1 VIRALTGTP
10 LVIIDPAPEVHHD
23 AFAYQYH
30 ELGRFLE
37 LENILVDKGY
47 LGLDLMLLM
56 KGDTVTEGQTVLNHQ
71 INCHKVS

>member
-1 VIRALTGTP
+1 M
-10 LVIIDPAPEVHHD
+10 
-23 AFAYQYH
+23 
-30 ELGRFLE
+30 GRFLE